1 MTNRL
6 RICGGPLPSAS
17 PPRGNRLTQH
27 IVAWI
32 RSTGRHHDRA
42 ARAHGCAALLGALFA
57 LGSHPAAALAGD
69 GAGDLRPGTATP
81 GVAAPGV
88 AAPDVTAATSLPP
101 LARRALRA
109 DDFFRTQA
117 LSDPQVA
124 PDGAWVAYVVT
135 SNERGADETRS
146 AIWMVSWDGKQQ
158 LPLTNAVHGT
168 HSPRF
173 SPDGRYLAYI
183 ATPAGADHEHLM
195 LLDRRG
201 GEARSIVDTKDDIGA
216 YQWSPDGTHLVI
228 AMLQGTDDA
237 KSPKPIVIDALH
249 FKEDEAGYLAAGEKR
264 HLFLLDLASEKIEA
278 LTSDAFNDD
287 EPVWSPDGK
296 RIAFVRTRAYGA
308 DPDGAEDIEVIE
320 PRAGAAA
327 TSLARPYAPNAQSLM
342 WSPDGSLLAFL
353 QGLEPKYNAYI
364 QDRLAV
370 VPAGGGPVRALSDS
384 LDRAVASY
392 AFSAD
397 SRSITISVEDDRAAY
412 PARIELASGAIT
424 RLVTKPSVIEALAGA
439 AGHTA
444 ALYSDD
450 EAPGEIYAL
459 EAGGLRKLSS
469 HNDALLGELQLGQVE
484 DLRFKSKDGT
494 EVHGLI
500 VKPPGFV
507 SGKAYPTLLWIH
519 GGPNGQDAHSFA
531 IGDYQFRRQ
540 LIAANGY
547 VVIGINYRGSSG
559 RGSRFARAI
568 FADWGHKEVED
579 LLAGVDAVV
588 AQGIADPKRLGIGGW
603 SYGGILTDYTIA
615 SDGRFKAAVSG
626 AGSANQLTMFGSDQ
640 YIVQYTNELGPP
652 WRNTPLW
659 LKVSYPFFHADRI
672 HTPTLFMGG
681 DKDFNVPVAGGE
693 QMYEALRTLGVDTQL
708 VVYPGE
714 YHDVR
719 RPSFL
724 KDRLDRIVAWFG
736 RYLTTPST
744 SAR

>member
-1 MTNRL
+1 MIDAL
-6 RICGGPLPSAS
+6 R
-17 PPRGNRLTQH
+17 R
-27 IVAWI
+27 
-32 RSTGRHHDRA
+32 RA
-42 ARAHGCAALLGALFA
+42 R
-57 LGSHPAAALAGD
+57 PAALA
-69 GAGDLRPGTATP
+69 ALNLCMTAAFAADLPDVAMPSLAAPGTATP
-81 GVAAPGV
+81 A
-88 AAPDVTAATSLPP
+88 
-101 LARRALRA
+101 ARRALRS
-109 DDFFRTQA
+109 DDFYRVFT

-135 SNERGADETRS
+135 NNDRGADETRS
-146 AIWMVSWDGKQQ
+146 AIWMVSWDGKQR
-158 LPLTNAVHGT
+158 LPLTNAAHGT

-173 SPDGRYLAYI
+173 SPDGRYLAYL
-183 ATPAGADHEHLM
+183 ATPAGADHQQLM

-201 GEARSIVDTKDDIGA
+201 GEARAIYDTKDDIGA

-228 AMLQGTDDA
+228 AILHDTEDA
-237 KSPKPIVIDALH
+237 KAPKPIVIDALH
-249 FKEDEAGYLAAGEKR
+249 FKEDEQGYLAAGEKR
-264 HLFLLDLASEKIEA
+264 HLYLFDLASKEIEA
-278 LTSDAFNDD
+278 LTSDAAFNDD

-296 RIAFVRTRAYGA
+296 RIAFVRTRAYGP

-320 PRAGAAA
+320 PRDGAAA
-327 TSLARPYAPNAQSLM
+327 VRLARPYAPNVQSLT
-342 WSPDGSLLAFL
+342 WSPDGNLVGFL

-397 SRSITISVEDDRAAY
+397 SKSITISIEDDGSAY
-412 PARIELASGAIT
+412 PARIDLASGAIT
-424 RLVTKPSVIEALAGA
+424 RLSAKPSVIEAVVSA

-444 ALYSDD
+444 VLYADD
-450 EAPGEIYAL
+450 ETPGEIYAL
-459 EAGGLRKLSS
+459 EADGSRKLSS

-484 DLRFKSKDGT
+484 DLRYKSKDGT

-507 SGKAYPTLLWIH
+507 SGRAYPTLLWIH

-559 RGSRFARAI
+559 RGSRYARAI

-588 AQGIADPKRLGIGGW
+588 AQGIADPSRLGIGGW
-603 SYGGILTDYTIA
+603 SYGGILTDYTIS
-615 SDGRFKAAVSG
+615 SDRRFKAAVSG
-626 AGSANQLTMFGSDQ
+626 AGSGNQLSMYGSDE
-640 YIVQYTNELGPP
+640 YITEYNGELGPP

-672 HTPTLFMGG
+672 HTPTLFLGC

-693 QMYEALRTLGVDTQL
+693 QMYEALRTLGIDTQL
-708 VVYPGE
+708 IIYPGE
-714 YHDVR
+714 FHDLH

-724 KDRLDRIVAWFG
+724 KDRQDRIVAWFA
-736 RYLTTPST
+736 RYLRTPST